1 MEKKHKVYLKL
12 NILSLFFLGVSFIS
26 ISLAWFAYSG
36 LAKVATD
43 IDVKTWY
50 VEFQKNGEAVS
61 NEIVI
66 SLSDIHPGMDT
77 VYESVKI
84 QNKGD
89 TDAKLS
95 YSIESASILGVNYTS
110 DNVGLDALKDKISQ
124 DYPFKININLSKNFI
139 LAHDDYSMFDLSVSW
154 PFDSG
159 DDVLDTE
166 WGTNSYDFHRS
177 EAAKAANDS
186 NYVVQPSIKIIIS
199 VKAEQLTEN
208 NDAPDINY
216 PAGKT
221 ILYDVSNNR
230 SCSELSST
238 CIRTH
243 VIDTDNTLGDTNVNL
258 LPDLF
263 ETYSTGT
270 FDNFNSLLS
279 SSSSTWNVT
288 TRELTIGD
296 LIKLVSSDV
305 TDSIITS
312 DIYSS
317 RLIGYAKYGDR
328 VNYLVNKAITY
339 QGHFSFLNERF
350 DYLATNKCYW
360 VNTSYDD
367 DHAFA
372 LTKTD
377 DVSSKIYGASKSSN
391 CGVVPLIVASKSNIE
406 N

>member
-61 NEIVI
+61 NDIVI

-84 QNKGD
+84 LNKGD

-95 YSIESASILGVNYTS
+95 YSIVSASILGTNYTS
-110 DNVGLDALKDKISQ
+110 DGVGLDALKDQISQ
-124 DYPFKININLSKNFI
+124 EYPFKINVNLSKNFI

-159 DDVLDTE
+159 NDTLDTE
-166 WGTNSYDFHRS
+166 WGMNSYNYQKS
-177 EAAKAANDS
+177 EANKATNDP
-186 NYVVQPSIKIIIS
+186 NYIVQPSIKIIIS
-199 VKAEQLTEN
+199 VKAEQLTDT
-208 NDAPDINY
+208 NDSPDINY

-221 ILYDVSNNR
+221 IIYDVVNNR
-230 SCSELSST
+230 SCSELTGT

-243 VIDTDNTLGDTNVNL
+243 VIDTDNTLGDTTVSL

-270 FDNFNSLLS
+270 FDNYYSLLS
-279 SSSSTWNVT
+279 STTSSWNVD
-288 TRELTIGD
+288 TRELTIAD
-296 LIKLVSSDV
+296 LIKLISSDV

-317 RLIGYAKYGDR
+317 RLIGYAKYGNR
-328 VNYLVNKAITY
+328 VDYLVNKAITY

-360 VNTSYDD
+360 VNRSYDD

-377 DVSSKIYGASKSSN
+377 DVSSKLFGAAKSSS
-391 CGVVPLIVASKSNIE
+391 CGVVPVIVASKENIT

>member
-1 MEKKHKVYLKL
+1 MEKKHKLYLKL

-61 NEIVI
+61 NDIVI

-84 QNKGD
+84 MNKGD
-89 TDAKLS
+89 TDARLS
-95 YSIESASILGVNYTS
+95 YSIVSASIVGTNYTS
-110 DNVGLDALKDKISQ
+110 DSVGLDALKDKMSH

-139 LAHDDYSMFDLSVSW
+139 LSHDDYSMFDLSVSW

-159 DDVLDTE
+159 NDSLDTE
-166 WGTNSYDFHRS
+166 WGTNSYNFQRS
-177 EAAKAANDS
+177 EAAKAANDP
-186 NYVVQPSIKIIIS
+186 NYVVQPTIKIIIS
-199 VKAEQLTEN
+199 VKAEQLTETSDN
-208 NDAPDINY
+208 PDVNY

-221 ILYDVSNNR
+221 IIYDVVNDH
-230 SCSELSST
+230 SCEELTGT

-243 VIDTDNTLGDTNVNL
+243 VIDTDNTLGDTTVSL

-263 ETYSTGT
+263 ENYSTGT
-270 FDNFNSLLS
+270 FENFNSLLS
-279 SSSSTWNVT
+279 SSSSSWSVN
-288 TRELTIGD
+288 TRELTISD
-296 LIKLVSSDV
+296 LVKLISTDV

-317 RLIGYAKYGDR
+317 TLVGYARYGDR

-339 QGHFSFLNERF
+339 RGHFSFLNDRF
-350 DYLATNKCYW
+350 EYLATNKCYW
-360 VNTSYDD
+360 VNRSYDD

-377 DVSSKIYGASKSSN
+377 EVSSKLYGAPKTSS
-391 CGVVPLIVASKSNIE
+391 CGVVPVIVASKENID

>member
-84 QNKGD
+84 LNKGD

-95 YSIESASILGVNYTS
+95 YSIVSASILNDSYTS
-110 DNVGLDALKDKISQ
+110 DSLGLDALKDKISH
-124 DYPFKININLSKNFI
+124 DYPFKINVNLSKNFI
-139 LAHDDYSMFDLSVSW
+139 LSHDDYSMFDLSVSW

-159 DDVLDTE
+159 NDALDTE
-166 WGTNSYDFHRS
+166 WGMNSYNFQKS
-177 EAAKAANDS
+177 EAAKAASDPS
-186 NYVVQPSIKIIIS
+186 YQVKPSIKIIIS
-199 VKAEQLTEN
+199 VKAEQLTDT
-208 NDAPDINY
+208 NDSPDVKY

-230 SCSELSST
+230 SCTELSGT

-243 VIDTDNTLGDTNVNL
+243 VIDTDNKLGDTSVNL

-263 ETYSTGT
+263 ETYPSGT
-270 FDNFNSLLS
+270 FDSFNSLLGSTTS
-279 SSSSTWNVT
+279 SWSAP
-288 TRELTIGD
+288 TREMTIDD
-296 LIKLVSSDV
+296 LVKLISSDV

-312 DIYSS
+312 DRYSS
-317 RLIGYAKYGDR
+317 TLVGYAKYGDR

-339 QGHFSFLNERF
+339 QGHFSFLNESF

-360 VNTSYDD
+360 VNREYDST
-367 DHAFA
+367 HAFA

-377 DVSSKIYGASKSSN
+377 EVSSKLYGADKSTS
-391 CGVVPLIVASKSNIE
+391 CGVVPIIVAPKANIQ